1 MEDELMNTTTTYG
14 VDGMMC
20 GHCISA
26 VIEELTKLPGVRE
39 VAVDLIVG
47 ATSAVRVVSDG
58 KPNESHVRDAV
69 EEAGY
74 ELADSKA

>member
-1 MEDELMNTTTTYG
+1 LEDEQMSTAATYG
-14 VDGMMC
+14 VDGMTC

-39 VAVDLIVG
+39 VAVDLSAG
-47 ATSAVRVVSDG
+47 ATSAVRVVSDVELD
-58 KPNESHVRDAV
+58 ESHVRDAV

>member
-1 MEDELMNTTTTYG
+1 MEDEQMSTATYR
-14 VDGMMC
+14 VDGMTC

-26 VIEELTKLPGVRE
+26 VIEELSKLPGVRE
-39 VAVDLIVG
+39 VAVDLIAG
-47 ATSAVRVVSDG
+47 ATSAVRVVSDD
-58 KPNESHVRDAV
+58 KLNESHVRDAV

>member
-1 MEDELMNTTTTYG
+1 MSAAATYG
-14 VDGMMC
+14 VDGMTC

-26 VIEELTKLPGVRE
+26 VIEELAKLPSVRE
-39 VAVDLIVG
+39 VAVDLIAG
-47 ATSAVRVVSDG
+47 ATSAVRVVSDVEL
-58 KPNESHVRDAV
+58 NESHVRDAV

>member
-1 MEDELMNTTTTYG
+1 MSTTTIYG
-14 VDGMMC
+14 VDGMTC

-39 VAVDLIVG
+39 VAVDLAAG
-47 ATSAVRVVSDG
+47 TTSPVRVVSDVEL
-58 KPNESHVRDAV
+58 NESEVRDAV

-74 ELADSKA
+74 ELAASKA

>member
-1 MEDELMNTTTTYG
+1 MEDEQMSTATYG
-14 VDGMMC
+14 VDGMTC

-39 VAVDLIVG
+39 VAVDLSAG
-47 ATSAVRVVSDG
+47 ATSAVRVVSDVELD
-58 KPNESHVRDAV
+58 ESHVRDAV

>member
-1 MEDELMNTTTTYG
+1 LEDQLMSTTTTYG
-14 VDGMMC
+14 VDGMTC

-39 VAVDLIVG
+39 VAVDLAAG
-47 ATSAVRVVSDG
+47 ATSPVRIVSDVELD
-58 KPNESHVRDAV
+58 ESEVRDAV

-74 ELADSKA
+74 ELAASKA

>member
-1 MEDELMNTTTTYG
+1 MSTATYG
-14 VDGMMC
+14 VDGMTC

-26 VIEELTKLPGVRE
+26 VIEELAKLPSVRE
-39 VAVDLIVG
+39 VAVDLIAG
-47 ATSAVRVVSDG
+47 ATSAVRVVSDD
-58 KPNESHVRDAV
+58 KLNESHVRHAV

>member
-1 MEDELMNTTTTYG
+1 MEDEQMSTVATYG
-14 VDGMMC
+14 VDGMTC

-39 VAVDLIVG
+39 VAVYLIAG
-47 ATSAVRVVSDG
+47 ATSAVRVVSDD
-58 KPNESHVRDAV
+58 KLDESHVRDAV
-69 EEAGY
+69 KEAGY

>member
-1 MEDELMNTTTTYG
+1 MSTATYG
-14 VDGMMC
+14 VDGMTC

-39 VAVDLIVG
+39 VAVDLIAG
-47 ATSAVRVVSDG
+47 ATSAVRVVSDD
-58 KPNESHVRDAV
+58 KLNESHVRDAV

>member
-1 MEDELMNTTTTYG
+1 MSTAAIYG
-14 VDGMMC
+14 VDGMTC

-39 VAVDLIVG
+39 VTVDLIAG
-47 ATSAVRVVSDG
+47 ATSAVRVVSDD
-58 KPNESHVRDAV
+58 KLNESHVRDAV